1 MGTVFQTVNMG
12 ALDSVADF
20 SLNGEIF
27 QAKLPLFNT
36 APKLTEKEVKIV
48 VSEPDDV
55 LFSKSKSP
63 IALIFGWGGSN
74 HKNVA
79 KYSAIY
85 QKAGCTTVQYVLPTR
100 HLFKD
105 CDQIPEIMDNVLTQ
119 LEAYNILNRPVYI
132 HCLCDTGVMCYQGLD
147 IAAKQSR
154 KTLDIQG
161 VVWDSCPGPFP
172 EVTVVRV
179 FVFTTVFLLCVL
191 RDLTTGEVSLKE
203 SLLSSYWMFTERFLP
218 CLVKK
223 WKGKPIRF
231 SLIQGIWAGHFGR
244 DHFMNRVATPELFLY
259 SNSDYYLPH
268 QYLEKT
274 VLAKRRDVGTP
285 FRAVMFKGSAH
296 VAHLRNH
303 SKAYKEEITKFVT
316 KGV

>member
-1 MGTVFQTVNMG
+1 MGTVSQAVKMG
-12 ALDSVADF
+12 VLDSIADF
-20 SLNGEIF
+20 ILDGEI
-27 QAKLPLFNT
+27 P
-36 APKLTEKEVKIV
+36 PKWKHTPQITKKEAKIV
-48 VSEPDDV
+48 VNEPEASIMPISE
-55 LFSKSKSP
+55 KP
-63 IALIFGWGGSN
+63 IALIFGWGGSSY
-74 HKNVA
+74 KNIN
-79 KYSAIY
+79 KYSSIY
-85 QKAGCTTVQYVLPTR
+85 REAGCTTVQYVLPTR
-100 HLFKD
+100 HLFRD
-105 CDQIPEIMDNVLTQ
+105 TEQIPDLMDIVLTQ
-119 LEAYNILNRPVYI
+119 LEEYNILDRPVYI

-147 IAAKQSR
+147 LTAR
-154 KTLDIQG
+154 TTGRNLDIQG

-244 DHFMNRVATPELFLY
+244 DHFMNRVAAPELFLY

-274 VLAKRRDVGTP
+274 VLAKRQDVGTP

-303 SKAYKEEITKFVT
+303 SKAYTEEITKFVT